1 MNRHNSLTYLRT
13 HSLIFTIHSDDKQ
26 LASPSKHSNELPV
39 PDTLYLAASPQT
51 TIESVDDSFYFNE
64 LDSLR
69 MENIKLKVDVSNY
82 EKALNQRNNVAK
94 QVLQLS
100 VTEADEINKLA
111 GELKVAKQQYDEL
124 SKRFASLEANLVR

>member
-1 MNRHNSLTYLRT
+1 MSPVSASLYHT
-13 HSLIFTIHSDDKQ
+13 
-26 LASPSKHSNELPV
+26 AS
-39 PDTLYLAASPQT
+39 SPQTTT

-100 VTEADEINKLA
+100 VTEADEMNKLA
-111 GELKVAKQQYDEL
+111 GELKVAKQQYSEL
-124 SKRFASLEANLVR
+124 SKRFASLEANLVRLLTHSLTRSPTWQLTHSLTQGS

>member
-1 MNRHNSLTYLRT
+1 MS
-13 HSLIFTIHSDDKQ
+13 
-26 LASPSKHSNELPV
+26 PV

-51 TIESVDDSFYFNE
+51 TIESSDDSFYFNE

-82 EKALNQRNNVAK
+82 EKALNQRNNVTK

-111 GELKVAKQQYDEL
+111 GELKAAKQQYDEL
-124 SKRFASLEANLVR
+124 SKRFVSLEANVVR

>member
-1 MNRHNSLTYLRT
+1 
-13 HSLIFTIHSDDKQ
+13 
-26 LASPSKHSNELPV
+26 
-39 PDTLYLAASPQT
+39 LYLAAASPQT
-51 TIESVDDSFYFNE
+51 TVESTDDSFYFNE
-64 LDSLR
+64 LDTLR

-94 QVLQLS
+94 QVLELS

-111 GELKVAKQQYDEL
+111 NELKLSKQQYSEL

>member
-1 MNRHNSLTYLRT
+1 MS
-13 HSLIFTIHSDDKQ
+13 
-26 LASPSKHSNELPV
+26 PV

-100 VTEADEINKLA
+100 VTEADEINKLT

>member
-1 MNRHNSLTYLRT
+1 M
-13 HSLIFTIHSDDKQ
+13 
-26 LASPSKHSNELPV
+26 SPSKHGHELSPV
-39 PDTLYLAASPQT
+39 SASLYHTASSPQTTT

-100 VTEADEINKLA
+100 VTEADEMNKLA
-111 GELKVAKQQYDEL
+111 GELKVEKQQYSEL
-124 SKRFASLEANLVR
+124 SKRFASLEAILVR